1 MCRWQSALALGCLV
15 TIAGCSGAKDEPD
28 PAQTAAAES
37 KLKVALLTPSPISDA
52 GWSAMAYEGLKA
64 VEKELGAEVRN
75 QEAKSAQIPDA
86 MRSYAQKGFR
96 IVFGH
101 GYEYNEPSIRV
112 AKDFPE
118 TVFVSSSGGHTADNV
133 GAFRFALE
141 EGFFLAGMAAAKL
154 SKSGAVGM
162 VGGDDVP
169 SIRSTFKAFAA
180 GAWSVNPEIKVREV
194 FTGSGS
200 DSAAAKR
207 ATLQLIEEGA
217 DCIIHQANAA
227 AKGVF
232 DACEEKGVMAFGAN
246 SDQNSVSPAIVASAV
261 IVAGPAFLELAREVQ
276 SGNYK
281 GRIQLMQM
289 GSGAIDFVW
298 NPLWTERIP
307 AEVLDLI
314 AKSKADISAAKLS
327 VPMDEF

>member
-28 PAQTAAAES
+28 PAQAAAAES

-162 VGGDDVP
+162 VGATMSLRFVQP
-169 SIRSTFKAFAA
+169 SRPSPPERGRSIQKSRSVKSSP
-180 GAWSVNPEIKVREV
+180 GAEATPRPR
-194 FTGSGS
+194 
-200 DSAAAKR
+200 SAR
-207 ATLQLIEEGA
+207 RS
-217 DCIIHQANAA
+217 N
-227 AKGVF
+227 
-232 DACEEKGVMAFGAN
+232 
-246 SDQNSVSPAIVASAV
+246 
-261 IVAGPAFLELAREVQ
+261 
-276 SGNYK
+276 
-281 GRIQLMQM
+281 
-289 GSGAIDFVW
+289 
-298 NPLWTERIP
+298 
-307 AEVLDLI
+307 
-314 AKSKADISAAKLS
+314 
-327 VPMDEF
+327 

>member
-1 MCRWQSALALGCLV
+1 MYKWQFALVIGGLGMLV
-15 TIAGCSGAKDEPD
+15 GCSGANNESNA
-28 PAQTAAAES
+28 AQTTATES
-37 KLKVALLTPSPISDA
+37 KLKVALLTPGPISDA

-112 AKDFPE
+112 AKDFPD
-118 TVFVSSSGGHTADNV
+118 TVFVSSSGGQTADNV

-141 EGFFLAGMAAAKL
+141 EGFYLAGIAAAKL
-154 SKSGAVGM
+154 SRSGAVGM

-180 GAWSVNPEIKVREV
+180 GARSVNPDIKVREV

-207 ATLQLIEEGA
+207 ATLQLIEEGV

-232 DACEEKGVMAFGAN
+232 DACEEKGAMAFGAN

-289 GSGAIDFVW
+289 DSGAIDYIW
-298 NPLWTERIP
+298 NPEWADRVP
-307 AEVLDLI
+307 AETLDLI
-314 AKSKADISAAKLS
+314 AKAKAEIVAGKLS
-327 VPMDEF
+327 VPKDEF